1 MCSNWLDLKRQQTLW
16 LSSITFHSRAAWALW
31 ADPQLLGGWAQE
43 QGQLIFVQVARRPH
57 SGQSCSSGRSSLPKR
72 AASSNWQKE
81 RGMVSKALVVNWEPL
96 ILVLD
101 LPLTDTWSVDRRFL
115 ICKRW
120 MISTLQ
126 VVMFREG
133 VFKERGNVS
142 EHRRPSRNS
151 S

>member
-1 MCSNWLDLKRQQTLW
+1 MCSNWLYLKRQQTLW
-16 LSSITFHSRAAWALW
+16 LSIFNEHFTIVLREPSGPY
-31 ADPQLLGGWAQE
+31 PQLLGSWAQE
-43 QGQLIFVQVARRPH
+43 QGPVSEKGPYT
-57 SGQSCSSGRSSLPKR
+57 GQSCSSGRSSLPKR
-72 AASSNWQKE
+72 AASSNLQKE
-81 RGMVSKALVVNWEPL
+81 RGMVDKALVVNWEPL

-101 LPLTDTWSVDRRFL
+101 LPLTDTWSVNLRSL

-126 VVMFREG
+126 VVIIREG